1 MARKR
6 WAKHVT
12 KAEVQQIKDG
22 LEQYKLECLREQAY
36 QILGGYP
43 EEETIEDWEPLELED
58 LEGKEYVEP
67 FWTDRRNREKAARL
81 AARKQ
86 RQEMTE

>member
-1 MARKR
+1 M
-6 WAKHVT
+6 
-12 KAEVQQIKDG
+12 G
-22 LEQYKLECLREQAY
+22 QALVSY
-36 QILGGYP
+36 MQRNGANDTPIIPPVIPPADEL

-67 FWTDRRNREKAARL
+67 FWTDQRNREKAARL

-86 RQEMTE
+86 RQEPTE